1 MFVLENLKIEKLEYF
16 DTHTHYDHRRFD
28 CGRHELIAQ
37 MHENGL
43 KYAVN
48 AAISFETNKAM
59 QKELSKY
66 EWIYFAHGIHP
77 RAVTMSD
84 ENDNKYEA
92 CLREMLKSDRAVAV
106 GETGLDYHNL
116 EQLIASE
123 NSVTDNLVIDE
134 DLVKTRQKLWFH
146 KSIRLA
152 MQAKLPLI
160 LHIRDSHEDAL
171 EILEQYSFADR
182 AGVVHCFTGDYDF
195 ARRYADMGFVIGI
208 GGKVTYEQEQE
219 LREVVKSLPLDK
231 IVLET
236 DSPFVLPVGAAG
248 SRNNSNNLLLIA
260 KEIAEIK
267 NISLNEVL
275 SVTMENGK
283 KLFGIKGYND
293 SYEENAR

>member
-1 MFVLENLKIEKLEYF
+1 MESLKDMKLEYF
-16 DTHTHYDHRRFD
+16 DTHVHYDHKRFD
-28 CGRHELIAQ
+28 CGRHDLISQ

-48 AAISFETNKAM
+48 AAISYETNEAM
-59 QKELSKY
+59 KKELSKY

-77 RAVTMSD
+77 RTVTMSD
-84 ENDNKYEA
+84 ENDDEYEA
-92 CLREMLKSDRAVAV
+92 CLREMLKNNRVVAV

-116 EQLIASE
+116 EQITTAE
-123 NSVTDNLVIDE
+123 NAVTEDWVIEE

-171 EILEQYSFADR
+171 EILEQYSFSDR

-195 ARRYADMGFVIGI
+195 ARRYVDMGFVIGI

-219 LREVVKSLPLDK
+219 LREAVKSLPLNK

-236 DSPFVLPVGAAG
+236 DSPFVLPAGAAG
-248 SRNNSNNLLLIA
+248 SRNNSNNLMLVA
-260 KEIAEIK
+260 KEIAKIK

-283 KLFGIKGYND
+283 KLFGI
-293 SYEENAR
+293 